1 MNESPLLTSS
11 VPRTLEA
18 KSKIF
23 GFEISDVLLLFLNLS
38 VQNLIFGSTSLKYIM
53 VWGTTLLIGLV
64 LFFVKRGKPDNYL
77 QHLAQYTFSSAIK
90 YANLNDRKYQK
101 FNPEQI
107 EKEVS

>member
-1 MNESPLLTSS
+1 MNESPLLVSS

-38 VQNLIFGSTSLKYIM
+38 VQNLIFGSTSLKYVM
-53 VWGTTLLIGLV
+53 VWGTTLAVGLV

-77 QHLAQYTFSSAIK
+77 QHLAQYTLSPAVK
-90 YANLNDRKYQK
+90 YANQNDRKYQK
-101 FNPEQI
+101 FNLTQGVAHE
-107 EKEVS
+107 